1 MGDFQKEGLT
11 VQNPFCPTTVYLTK
25 LLIFKTI
32 HFSSLKNLHHRCF
45 RDIIVSPCEENSC
58 FENTLN
64 IKMCDIREDKIYGFS
79 GIPNRKCTQCWSQPS
94 SSLHILHSPSELQNI
109 DFVQGAHPSHQIV
122 SLLQQCTMCT
132 LFSTISAGC
141 WRSDIS

>member
-1 MGDFQKEGLT
+1 MVDDANGNCQMSIELSLNNDAMETCIRCMGDFQKEGLT

-79 GIPNRKCTQCWSQPS
+79 GIPNRKCTQC
-94 SSLHILHSPSELQNI
+94 
-109 DFVQGAHPSHQIV
+109 
-122 SLLQQCTMCT
+122 
-132 LFSTISAGC
+132 
-141 WRSDIS
+141 